1 MLMTI
6 DSLIALFG
14 WMTVI
19 NVALLIF
26 STLMLTLFR
35 SLVIRVHQKLTG
47 LERASLKPAY
57 FHYLAFYKILIIV
70 FNLVP
75 YLTLKII

>member
-1 MLMTI
+1 MTM
-6 DSLIALFG
+6 DSFTALFG

-19 NVALLIF
+19 NVGLLLF
-26 STLMLTLFR
+26 STIMLTVFK
-35 SLVIRVHQKLTG
+35 SVVIRTHQQLTG
-47 LERASLKPAY
+47 LEADKLKPAY

-75 YLTLKII
+75 YLVLRFV

>member
-1 MLMTI
+1 MIL
-6 DSLIALFG
+6 DSITAFFG

-19 NVALLIF
+19 NSSLLLF
-26 STLMLTLFR
+26 STIMLTAFK
-35 SLVIRVHQKLTG
+35 SIVISIHRKLTG
-47 LERASLKPAY
+47 LEADKLKPAY

-75 YLTLKII
+75 YLVFKII

>member
-1 MLMTI
+1 M
-6 DSLIALFG
+6 SLDLITTYFG

-19 NVALLIF
+19 NGSLLLF
-26 STLMLTLFR
+26 STFMLTVFK
-35 SLVIRVHQKLTG
+35 SVVISIHQKFTG
-47 LERASLKPAY
+47 LEADTLEPAY

-75 YLTLKII
+75 YLVLKII